1 MATQILGE
9 ARDALSATRVYA
21 EPFIKNGTT
30 VIPAAAVRGGAG
42 GGEAPDGKGESGGF
56 GLSAHPTGAWVI
68 QGEDVRW
75 KPAVDVTRIAILG
88 EVVGLLRAV
97 RVALG
102 RARAGAS
109 PADRAAPG
117 GSRLRWR
124 SRGRGAGSRSP
135 AMGAH
140 AARDV
145 HARGPVRPRRSLAGR
160 LRALT
165 TPPRRGGSNAAHGR
179 ATLPDRF

>member
-1 MATQILGE
+1 MATQVLGE

-42 GGEAPDGKGESGGF
+42 GGEAQEGKGESGGF

-88 EVVGLLRAV
+88 EVVGLFGLFAWRS
-97 RVALG
+97 VALA
-102 RARAGAS
+102 RARRR
-109 PADRAAPG
+109 PIVPRPVQ
-117 GSRLRWR
+117 RL
-124 SRGRGAGSRSP
+124 AL
-135 AMGAH
+135 ALALT
-140 AARDV
+140 
-145 HARGPVRPRRSLAGR
+145 RPRRRLAFVR
-160 LRALT
+160 
-165 TPPRRGGSNAAHGR
+165 HGR
-179 ATLPDRF
+179 RTRAVTFTQEAPFVHVGR